1 MDHAKLGSSDYAGTI
16 EFRIAEQSPDR
27 LVGKMPVQPGIMNPF
42 GTVHAGAMVWF
53 ADVCA
58 TRLAIGDVQVGPQ
71 GQGFPLAIDLHT
83 VLLGNQ
89 RGGELTAEATFVR
102 KGKRVSVVR
111 TRVTGDDGK
120 LLIELTSTHVP
131 AG

>member
-1 MDHAKLGSSDYAGTI
+1 MDVAKLNNANYAGSIDFTI
-16 EFRIAEQSPDR
+16 VEQQADR
-27 LVGKMPVQPGIMNPF
+27 VIGKMPVQPGILNPF

-58 TRLAIGDVQVGPQ
+58 TRLAIGSAQIGE
-71 GQGFPLAIDLHT
+71 GGAGFQRAIDLHT
-83 VLLGNQ
+83 VLLGN
-89 RGGELTAEATFVR
+89 RRDGELTAEARFVR
-102 KGKRVSVVR
+102 QGKRVSVVR
-111 TRVTGDDGK
+111 TTVKGPDGK